1 MGSSVRRRQAPWLVV
16 GLTLALAP
24 AGPGALRALEAVA
37 GEPARLT
44 GQLLVATDEIRDPR
58 FHHTVI
64 YMVRHDATGAMGLV
78 VNRPLAD
85 APLAR
90 LLELFGAGGQGVAGS
105 VRVFYGGPVEL
116 ARAFV
121 LHTTDWT
128 SPDTR
133 VVAGGI
139 ALTAHPGVL
148 DAIAQG
154 RGPRRSL
161 VALGYAGWAPGQ
173 LEGEIQRGAWIG
185 VPADETLVFGGDAE
199 DTWQRAMARRKIEI

>member
-16 GLTLALAP
+16 GLALALAP
-24 AGPGALRALEAVA
+24 AWPGALRALA
-37 GEPARLT
+37 GAPAFRA

-78 VNRPLAD
+78 VNRPLAE

-116 ARAFV
+116 SRAFV
-121 LHTTDWT
+121 LHTADWT

-133 VVAGGI
+133 EVAGGI
-139 ALTAHPGVL
+139 ALTAHPAVL
-148 DAIAQG
+148 EAIGQG

-161 VALGYAGWAPGQ
+161 FALGYAGWAPGQ
-173 LEGEIQRGAWIG
+173 LEGEIERGAWIS
-185 VPADETLVFGGDAE
+185 VPADEALVFDGDAE
-199 DTWQRAMARRKIEI
+199 GKWQRAMARRKIDI